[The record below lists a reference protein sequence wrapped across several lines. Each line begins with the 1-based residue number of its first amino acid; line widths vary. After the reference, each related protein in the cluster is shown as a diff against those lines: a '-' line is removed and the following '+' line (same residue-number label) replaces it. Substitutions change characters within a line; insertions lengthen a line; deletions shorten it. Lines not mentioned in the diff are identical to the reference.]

1 MIDESMDEIVL
12 EFLAE
17 STEGL
22 EQFDRDIVQ
31 LESDPTSHDNLS
43 SAFRI
48 FHTIKG
54 TCGFLGFPLLEEIT
68 HGAETLLSKL
78 RDGELQ
84 LNTFRTNALLRSG
97 DIIRSILGVIE
108 QTGAEPDI
116 SVDEIVATLTQALSD
131 SEPDP
136 APQSQAPQSQA
147 PQSQAPQ
154 SQAPQSQAPQSQIPQ
169 DQSSETL
176 SSATV
181 GNSTAEISPL
191 PDNQPA
197 QQSTKQVSE
206 TSDNQPAQ
214 QSTKQVSDRTVRVDV
229 ELLDTLMRQVG
240 ELVLARNEVISSA
253 DILEDVSLT
262 QTVQRLSSIV
272 SELQEG
278 VMKTRMQPLA
288 HLWST
293 LPRLVRDLSSQ
304 FNKKVNLEM
313 EGGETEL
320 DRTILEAIRG
330 PFTHLIRNSLD
341 HGIEDPDV
349 RMKKGKQPTG
359 QLIVRAYHEGG
370 QVVLET
376 LDDGKGID
384 LERVGAKAVE
394 MGLITQDQLETISS
408 RDIMELIFAPGF
420 STAQEIT
427 SVSGRGVGM
436 DVVRS
441 NIESIGGTV
450 DVFSE
455 PDRGTTFRI
464 KIPLTLA
471 IIPALLIGA
480 RDQRFAIPQP
490 NLVEMLHIGTQASPT
505 VVERIGEASVFRLRG
520 ALLPLVSLSSILG
533 FPSDGRPTN
542 GPATVAVLQADDLK
556 FGLIFD
562 EVYETQE
569 IVVKPLGS
577 LVKQIQA
584 FAGAT
589 ILGDGSVALILDVV
603 GLAVLGGIKDTTARL
618 ASEAHSVSEDQIDE
632 GSKSAFVIL
641 RVGENRTVAIPVEQ
655 IARLEE
661 IEAADVEKSGE
672 IDVVQYRGSLMRLVR
687 LHEVLGILGHATT
700 PEQSLK
706 VVVHESD
713 HGPIGFVVADMVD
726 VLEDVVDL
734 MDVDSGYGLAGAVVL
749 HGRVTDVLDLEAAI
763 LWMQR
768 EGFFAEAR

>member
-22 EQFDRDIVQ
+22 DQFDRDIVQ

-97 DIIRSILGVIE
+97 DIIRSILRVIE

-116 SVDEIVATLTQALSD
+116 SVDEIVATLAQALND
-131 SEPDP
+131 SEPDQAP
-136 APQSQAPQSQA
+136 QSEAPQSEAPQSQSPQSQ
-147 PQSQAPQ
+147 S
-154 SQAPQSQAPQSQIPQ
+154 PQ
-169 DQSSETL
+169 DQSSETP
-176 SSATV
+176 SSTPV
-181 GNSTAEISPL
+181 ENSTAEISPL

-197 QQSTKQVSE
+197 HQATKQVSE
-206 TSDNQPAQ
+206 TTDNQPAHQ
-214 QSTKQVSDRTVRVDV
+214 ATKQVSDRTVRVDV

-505 VVERIGEASVFRLRG
+505 VVERIGDASVFRLRG

-661 IEAADVEKSGE
+661 IEASDVEKSGE

-700 PEQSLK
+700 PDQSLK

>member
-97 DIIRSILGVIE
+97 DIIRSILRVIE

-116 SVDEIVATLTQALSD
+116 SVDEIVATLAQALND
-131 SEPDP
+131 SEPDQAP
-136 APQSQAPQSQA
+136 QSEAPQSQAPQSQ
-147 PQSQAPQ
+147 S
-154 SQAPQSQAPQSQIPQ
+154 PQ
-169 DQSSETL
+169 DQSSETP
-176 SSATV
+176 SSTPV
-181 GNSTAEISPL
+181 ENSTAEISPL

-505 VVERIGEASVFRLRG
+505 VVERIGDASVFRLRG

-661 IEAADVEKSGE
+661 IEASDVEKSGE

-700 PEQSLK
+700 PDQSLK

>member
-22 EQFDRDIVQ
+22 DQFDRDIVQ

-97 DIIRSILGVIE
+97 DIIRSILRVIE

-116 SVDEIVATLTQALSD
+116 SVDEIVATLAQALND
-131 SEPDP
+131 SEPDQAP
-136 APQSQAPQSQA
+136 QSEAPQSQSPQSQ
-147 PQSQAPQ
+147 S
-154 SQAPQSQAPQSQIPQ
+154 PQ
-169 DQSSETL
+169 DQSSETP
-176 SSATV
+176 SSTPV
-181 GNSTAEISPL
+181 ENSTAEISPL

-197 QQSTKQVSE
+197 HQATKQVSE
-206 TSDNQPAQ
+206 TTDNQPAHQ
-214 QSTKQVSDRTVRVDV
+214 ATKQVSDRTVRVDV

-505 VVERIGEASVFRLRG
+505 VVERIGDASVFRLRG

-661 IEAADVEKSGE
+661 IEASDVEKSGE

-700 PEQSLK
+700 PDQSLK

>member
-22 EQFDRDIVQ
+22 DQFDRDIVQ
-31 LESDPTSHDNLS
+31 LESDPTSHNNLS

-97 DIIRSILGVIE
+97 DIIRSILRVIE

-116 SVDEIVATLTQALSD
+116 SVDEIVATLAQALND
-131 SEPDP
+131 SEPDQAP
-136 APQSQAPQSQA
+136 QSEAPQSQAPQSQ
-147 PQSQAPQ
+147 S
-154 SQAPQSQAPQSQIPQ
+154 PQ
-169 DQSSETL
+169 DQSSETP
-176 SSATV
+176 SSTPV
-181 GNSTAEISPL
+181 ENSTAEISPL

-197 QQSTKQVSE
+197 HQATKQVSE
-206 TSDNQPAQ
+206 TTDNQPAHQ
-214 QSTKQVSDRTVRVDV
+214 ATKQVSDRTVRVDV

-505 VVERIGEASVFRLRG
+505 VVERIGDASVFRLRG

-661 IEAADVEKSGE
+661 IEASDVEKSGE

-700 PEQSLK
+700 PDQSLK

>member
-1 MIDESMDEIVL
+1 MTDRPVIDESMDEIVQ

-17 STEGL
+17 SAEGL
-22 EQFDRDIVQ
+22 EQFDRDIIE
-31 LESDPTSHDNLS
+31 LETNPSSHDHLS

-54 TCGFLGFPLLEEIT
+54 TSGFLGYPLLEEVT
-68 HGAETLLSKL
+68 HGAETLLSLL
-78 RDGELQ
+78 RDQELV
-84 LNTFRTNALLRSG
+84 LDKNRTNVLLAAG
-97 DIIRSILGVIE
+97 DTIRVILAAIGD
-108 QTGAEPDI
+108 TGLEPDMN
-116 SVDEIVATLTQALSD
+116 VDEIVARLKEAQSSGTPQPSVNPP
-131 SEPDP
+131 SP
-136 APQSQAPQSQA
+136 AT
-147 PQSQAPQ
+147 
-154 SQAPQSQAPQSQIPQ
+154 
-169 DQSSETL
+169 QSSENGVETNRDAVGDD
-176 SSATV
+176 SAT
-181 GNSTAEISPL
+181 GSGLSTDQQDTSQKSSP
-191 PDNQPA
+191 PV
-197 QQSTKQVSE
+197 STMPESQLESGSAGARSI
-206 TSDNQPAQ
+206 T
-214 QSTKQVSDRTVRVDV
+214 DRTVRVDV

-253 DILEDVSLT
+253 DHFEDIALS
-262 QTVQRLSSIV
+262 QTVSRLSLIV

-288 HLWST
+288 HMWSS
-293 LPRLVRDLSSQ
+293 LPRLVRDLCAQ

-313 EGGETEL
+313 DGGETEL
-320 DRTILEAIRG
+320 DRTVLEAIRG

-349 RMKKGKQPTG
+349 RVAKGKQPTG
-359 QLIVRAYHEGG
+359 QLTVRAFHEGG

-376 LDDGKGID
+376 IDDGGGIN
-384 LERVGAKAVE
+384 LEKVASKAIST
-394 MGLITQDQLETISS
+394 GLLSQEQIDRMSQREI
-408 RDIMELIFAPGF
+408 IELIFSPGF
-420 STAQEIT
+420 STAEKVT

-450 DVFSE
+450 DVYSE
-455 PDRGTTFRI
+455 FDRGTTFRI
-464 KIPLTLA
+464 RIPLTLA
-471 IIPALLIGA
+471 IIPALLISS
-480 RDQRFAIPQP
+480 RQQRFAIPQP

-505 VVERIGEASVFRLRG
+505 EIEQIGEASVFRLRG
-520 ALLPLVSLSSILG
+520 DLLPLVRLDKLLG
-533 FPSDGRPTN
+533 FPDDGRPSD
-542 GPATVAVLQADDLK
+542 GPATVAVLQDDELK

-562 EVYETQE
+562 EVFETQE

-577 LVKQIQA
+577 LVKQIDA

-589 ILGDGSVALILDVV
+589 ILGDGSVALILDVA
-603 GLAVLGGIKDTTARL
+603 GLASLGGIKDAAIRI
-618 ASEAHSVSEDQIDE
+618 SFEGKSSHEDKIDE

-641 RVGENRTVAIPVEQ
+641 RVGENRTVAIPVDQ

-661 IEAADVEKSGE
+661 IEANDVEKSGE

-687 LHEVLGILGHATT
+687 LHEVLGILGHTVV
-700 PEQSLK
+700 PGEPLK

-726 VLEDVVDL
+726 VLEDTVDL

-768 EGFFAEAR
+768 EGFFADAR